1 MADSAAFQTAC
12 GTLEKLSTL
21 SSVESKFAMRMAL
34 REAGFEAATIAPA
47 ELSVVVQ
54 RVLLEELRRKH
65 VAAPETVCK
74 GIAEALT
81 ALGGSAAATD
91 SPDAVFRRLGG
102 A

>member
-1 MADSAAFQTAC
+1 MADSAAFQMAC

-34 REAGFEAATIAPA
+34 REAGFEAATVAPA
-47 ELSVVVQ
+47 ELSVVVD

-65 VAAPETVCK
+65 VPAPETVCM
-74 GIAEALT
+74 GIAAART
-81 ALGGSAAATD
+81 ALGASAASAD

-102 A
+102 V